1 MLEFENEITNPTKI
15 KVIGIGGG
23 GTNAV
28 VRMLSSKMKHDG
40 IDFIVVN
47 TDMQALEAVDIPYKI
62 SIGSK
67 LTRGLGAG
75 GNPEIGQKAALE
87 DKDAIYELLDGADMI
102 FITAGM
108 GGGTGTGASPIVADI
123 AREVGALTVGVVT
136 RPFNF
141 EGPKRSKQAEAG
153 LKELIERVDTLITIP
168 NQKILS
174 VVEKRTSII
183 DAFRAADDVLRQGI
197 QGIADLITIPGL
209 INLDFADV
217 KAVMTAQGN
226 ALMGIGVATGENR
239 AIDAAQAAI
248 SSPFLE
254 SNSIEGA
261 RGILINITGG
271 RDMMLSEVDEA
282 ADLITKKAD
291 SEANVIF
298 GTVTDDAMNEEISI
312 TVVATGFG
320 TRVSAAAPV
329 RAEEK
334 VTDMQSFREA
344 KYLAEAEKVR
354 VGVGDI
360 GYHSENRV
368 PADDPYAIPA
378 FLRRQVD

>member
-1 MLEFENEITNPTKI
+1 MLEFENEVKHPTKI

-47 TDMQALEAVDIPYKI
+47 TDSQALEAVDVPYKI
-62 SIGSK
+62 AVGSK

-75 GNPEIGQKAALE
+75 GNPEVGQKAALE
-87 DKDAIYELLDGADMI
+87 DKDTIYGLLDGADMI

-141 EGPKRSKQAEAG
+141 EGPKRAKQAEVG

-226 ALMGIGVATGENR
+226 ALMGIGVASGENR

-271 RDMMLSEVDEA
+271 RDMMISEVDEA
-282 ADLITKKAD
+282 ANLITEKAD
-291 SEANVIF
+291 NEANVIF
-298 GTVTDDAMNEEISI
+298 GTVTDEAMKEEVSI

-320 TRVSAAAPV
+320 TRVSAAEPV
-329 RAEEK
+329 QADEK
-334 VTDMQSFREA
+334 VRDMQSFRKA
-344 KYLAEAEKVR
+344 KSMAEAEKV
-354 VGVGDI
+354 GVGDR
-360 GYHSENRV
+360 GYYPEGQV

-378 FLRRQVD
+378 FLRRHVD

>member
-1 MLEFENEITNPTKI
+1 MLEFENEVKHPTRI

-28 VRMLSSKMKHDG
+28 VRMLSSKMQHDG

-47 TDMQALEAVDIPYKI
+47 TDSQALEAVDVPYKI
-62 SIGSK
+62 AIGSK

-282 ADLITKKAD
+282 ASLITEKAD
-291 SEANVIF
+291 NEANVIF
-298 GTVTDDAMNEEISI
+298 GTVTDDAMKEEISI

-320 TRVSAAAPV
+320 TRVSAAEPV
-329 RAEEK
+329 RADEK
-334 VTDMQSFREA
+334 VTDMQGFRKA
-344 KYLAEAEKVR
+344 KHLAEAEKVR
-354 VGVGDI
+354 VGDI
-360 GYHSENRV
+360 GYHPENRV
-368 PADDPYAIPA
+368 PVDDPYAIPA